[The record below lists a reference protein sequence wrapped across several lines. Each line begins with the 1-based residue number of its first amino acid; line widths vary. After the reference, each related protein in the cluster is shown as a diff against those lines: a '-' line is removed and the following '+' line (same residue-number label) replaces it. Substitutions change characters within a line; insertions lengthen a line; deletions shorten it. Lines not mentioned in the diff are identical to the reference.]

1 MKQNM
6 GTTDRI
12 VRSIIAVIFFA
23 LYYNDIIPGT
33 LGIVLVVISVVF
45 LLTSFISFCPLYSI
59 LGITT
64 LRKKKGN
71 A

>member
-12 VRSIIAVIFFA
+12 IRSIIAVIFFA

-45 LLTSFISFCPLYSI
+45 LLTSFMSFCPLYSI
-59 LGITT
+59 LGIST

>member
-12 VRSIIAVIFFA
+12 IRSIIAVIFFA

-59 LGITT
+59 LGIST